1 MSFKAMP
8 ASNIPTGF
16 FFREDKLWIPDP
28 FIENGRKEMK
38 HDVTV
43 PNFYMRVYPN
53 GTIRYDLRYKSRY
66 VFAETSYLSLPAACW
81 D

>member
-1 MSFKAMP
+1 MP

-53 GTIRYDLRYKSRY
+53 GTIRYDPQ
-66 VFAETSYLSLPAACW
+66 V
-81 D
+81 